1 MPSIASWASPK
12 GADGALDSVT
22 GPPPPSGTRTIRTA
36 AHTEGRP
43 RGAMIS
49 ALRTLRSRRFPPLLN
64 HTPTQ
69 TSTTLRF
76 NAPTAPD
83 GGGRFLLSPPPAAPG
98 KPVHRQVP
106 DRAGVACDA

>member
-49 ALRTLRSRRFPPLLN
+49 ALRTLRSRRFRRLLNDAPTQSSTTGRASARAASDRGDRRHFASPPLA
-64 HTPTQ
+64 
-69 TSTTLRF
+69 LRE
-76 NAPTAPD
+76 PIQ
-83 GGGRFLLSPPPAAPG
+83 
-98 KPVHRQVP
+98 RQVH
-106 DRAGVACDA
+106 DRSGEERQE